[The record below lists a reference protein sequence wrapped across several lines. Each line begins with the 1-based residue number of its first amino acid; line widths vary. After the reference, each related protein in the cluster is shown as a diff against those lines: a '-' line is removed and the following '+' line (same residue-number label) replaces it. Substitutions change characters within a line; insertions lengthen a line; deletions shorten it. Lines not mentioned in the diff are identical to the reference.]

1 MSSHKTL
8 IDGTSRTLSGGGCII
23 NGTNYKISSGNTLID
38 GTSKKIEFE
47 PPKTWKFNETI
58 DYDLAVS
65 LGANDRTD
73 KEFFGNAFI
82 TPLHGGYYGTGNRYL
97 NIRLRVSSYNHTTV
111 MDYVRFYEWDQSYP
125 FERVYHDGRSP
136 AWLGNDSEIRV
147 VTFDNI
153 PTGDLLY
160 FLQHAATPVY

>member
-1 MSSHKTL
+1 MVHPEL
-8 IDGTSRTLSGGGCII
+8 YRGGGCII

-65 LGANDRTD
+65 LGAIKDTTE
-73 KEFFGNAFI
+73 KTFFGNAFI
-82 TPLHGGYYGTGNRYL
+82 TPLHGGYYGTGNRYA
-97 NIRLRVSSYNHTTV
+97 NIRLKVISSKQKTV
-111 MDYVRFYEWDQSYP
+111 MDYVRSYEWEHSYP
-125 FERVYHDGRSP
+125 FARVYHGDRSP
-136 AWLGNDSEIRV
+136 AWLGNDSELRV
-147 VTFDNI
+147 VRFDNI

>member
-1 MSSHKTL
+1 MVHPEL
-8 IDGTSRTLSGGGCII
+8 YRGGRCII

-65 LGANDRTD
+65 LGADDRTD
-73 KEFFGNAFI
+73 KEFYGNAFI

-97 NIRLRVSSYNHTTV
+97 RIRLCVSSYNHTV
-111 MDYVRFYEWDQSYP
+111 SMDYVRFYEFSQSYP
-125 FERVYHDGRSP
+125 FERVYHNGRSP

-160 FLQHAATPVY
+160 FLQHAATPLY

>member
-1 MSSHKTL
+1 M
-8 IDGTSRTLSGGGCII
+8 
-23 NGTNYKISSGNTLID
+23 ID

-73 KEFFGNAFI
+73 KEFYGNAFI

-97 NIRLRVSSYNHTTV
+97 NIRLCVRSYNHTTA

-125 FERVYHDGRSP
+125 FERVYYDCRSP
-136 AWLGNDSEIRV
+136 AWLGNNSEIRV

-160 FLQHAATPVY
+160 FLQHAATPLY